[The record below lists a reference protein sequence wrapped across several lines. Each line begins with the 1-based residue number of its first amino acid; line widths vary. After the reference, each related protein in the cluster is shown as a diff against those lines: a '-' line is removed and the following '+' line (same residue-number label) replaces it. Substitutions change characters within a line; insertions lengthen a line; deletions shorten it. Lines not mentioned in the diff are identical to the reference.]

1 MLAEAKHG
9 GACRRCALAA
19 SRGVGRPHR
28 DTLIVAYTT
37 NAYAGRYEHVT
48 IATIEIV
55 VTIVAGARTRHTG
68 IRGRIQL
75 ESSTG
80 HG

>member
-1 MLAEAKHG
+1 M
-9 GACRRCALAA
+9 R
-19 SRGVGRPHR
+19 SQHR
-28 DTLIVAYTT
+28 AFGCPRHDTLIVVYTT

-48 IATIEIV
+48 IVTIVTIEIV

-80 HG
+80 HE